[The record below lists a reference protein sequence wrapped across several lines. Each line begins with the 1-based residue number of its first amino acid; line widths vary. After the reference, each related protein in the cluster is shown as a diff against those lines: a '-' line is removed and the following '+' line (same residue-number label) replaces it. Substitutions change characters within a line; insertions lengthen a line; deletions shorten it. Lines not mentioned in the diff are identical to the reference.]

1 MLKFLLFILLILMSF
16 GVFSQAKYTV
26 SGYVKD
32 VQNGETLIG
41 ATILVKGTLTGTTS
55 NVYGFYS
62 LSLPAGNYELSYSY
76 IGFAT
81 VTNTVNFDKNQTIT
95 IELASDAEQLEE
107 VIVTDTEDFDVQGI
121 QMSTEKLPIST
132 IKKIPALFG
141 EVDVLKS
148 IQLLPGVS
156 AVGEGTSGF
165 NVRGGGVGQNLVLLD
180 DAPVYNSSHL
190 FGFFSVFNPDAVK
203 DVKLIKGGIPANY
216 GGRLSSILDVRM
228 KEGNAKELEVSGGVG
243 TVFSR
248 LAVQGPI
255 KKKKA
260 SFIIAGRRSYVDILA
275 KPFTGD
281 ATLYFYDLTTKV
293 NYNINQNNRLYLSGY
308 FGRDIFKFDE
318 RQGFDWGS
326 TTTTLRWNHLFNERL
341 FSNTSF
347 FISKYDYGFS
357 FGENDDDKFDWKSR
371 ILTYTIKPTFD
382 YFINAN
388 NELTFGGEAIYYDFK
403 PAESIGVSDGVSTD
417 ISLDK
422 KFALENALYID
433 NKQKIGDRITLR
445 YGMRWSA
452 FQYFGPGNVYTYQET
467 EPGMRKE
474 VVSIASVGDGTAIQS
489 YHNMEPRASLSFSLN
504 DRSSIKASYTRTNQ
518 YVHLISNTAASTPI
532 DVWTPSTNNIKPQ
545 QGDQYALGY
554 FSNQIGDKEL
564 EFSSEVYYRDTKNQV
579 EYVNGADL
587 LINELIEGDL
597 ISGNGRAYGLE
608 LSVKKNS
615 GKVNGWISYT
625 ISKSEL
631 RTEGINQ
638 DDWYP
643 ARFDQLHNLT
653 VFGNYD
659 FNDRSSIS
667 ANFSYVTGA
676 PVTAPTSRFEQQG
689 LVIPFDYY
697 DSRNG
702 LRTPATHRLDLSFTR
717 KLRKVKNGEK
727 RKNTDELV
735 ISIYNVYAR
744 KNPFSIFFAQEQTR
758 PIMTQSPVT
767 QATQFS
773 IIGSIIPSISY
784 NFNF

>member
-1 MLKFLLFILLILMSF
+1 MAKFGLINILMLLSISVF
-16 GVFSQAKYTV
+16 GQTKYTL

-32 VQNGETLIG
+32 AQNGETLIG
-41 ATILVKGTLTGTTS
+41 ATVLVKGTTTGTTS

-62 LSLPAGNYELSYSY
+62 LSLQKGEYELDYRY
-76 IGFAT
+76 IGFT
-81 VTNTVNFDKNQTIT
+81 TLSKTISFDQNQTIT
-95 IELASDAEQLEE
+95 VELASDAEQLDE
-107 VIVTDTEDFDVQGI
+107 VIITDTEEFDVQGV

-132 IKKIPALFG
+132 IMKIPALFG

-156 AVGEGTSGF
+156 SVGEGTSGF

-203 DVKLIKGGIPANY
+203 DVTLIKGGIPANY

-228 KEGNAKELEVSGGVG
+228 KEGNAKELEVTGGIG

-255 KKKKA
+255 KKDKA
-260 SFIIAGRRSYVDILA
+260 SFIIAGRRSYIDILA

-308 FGRDIFKFDE
+308 FGRDVFKFDE
-318 RQGFDWGS
+318 NQGFDWGS
-326 TTTTLRWNHLFNERL
+326 TTTTLRWNHLFNDRL

-357 FGENDDDKFDWKSR
+357 FGDTPDDKFEWKSR

-382 YFINAN
+382 YYINAN
-388 NELTFGGEAIYYDFK
+388 NELTFGGEAIYYDFN
-403 PAESIGVSDGVSTD
+403 PAESIGVSDGVTTD
-417 ISLDK
+417 ISLDE
-422 KFALENALYID
+422 KFALENALYFD
-433 NKQKIGDRITLR
+433 NKQKAGDRITLR
-445 YGMRWSA
+445 YGVRWSA
-452 FQYFGPGNVYTYQET
+452 FQYYGPGNVYEYQDT
-467 EPGMRKE
+467 EPGKRKE
-474 VVSIASVGDGTAIQS
+474 VTSIVQAGERESIQS
-489 YHNMEPRASLSFSLN
+489 YNNIEPRASISYSLN
-504 DRSSIKASYTRTNQ
+504 DKSSIKASYTRTNQ

-554 FSNQIGDKEL
+554 FTTRIGNKPL
-564 EFSSEVYYRDTKNQV
+564 EFSSEVYYRDTRNQV

-608 LSVKKNS
+608 LSIKKNT
-615 GKVNGWISYT
+615 GKINGWISYT

-631 RTEGINQ
+631 LTEGINR
-638 DDWYP
+638 DEWYP

-659 FNDRSSIS
+659 FNDRSSLS

-689 LVIPFDYY
+689 YVIPFDYY

-717 KLRKVKNGEK
+717 KLRRVKKGEK
-727 RKNTDELV
+727 RKNMDELV

-744 KNPFSIFFAQEQTR
+744 KNPFSIFFAQEQGR
-758 PIMTQSPVT
+758 AVMPQSPVT

-773 IIGSIIPSISY
+773 IIGSLVPSISY

>member
-1 MLKFLLFILLILMSF
+1 MKRQILLICFIFTSIF
-16 GVFSQAKYTV
+16 AVGQVKRTV
-26 SGYVKD
+26 SGYIKD
-32 VQNGETLIG
+32 AQNGETLIG
-41 ATILVKGTLTGTTS
+41 ATILVKGTTTGTTS

-62 LSLPAGNYELSYSY
+62 LSLEEGEYELDYRY
-76 IGFAT
+76 IGFTTISKT
-81 VTNTVNFDKNQTIT
+81 VMFDQNQTIT
-95 IELASDAEQLEE
+95 VELSSDAEQLDE
-107 VIVTDTEDFDVQGI
+107 VIVTSTEDFDVQGV
-121 QMSTEKLPIST
+121 QMSTEKLQIST

-156 AVGEGTSGF
+156 SVGEGTSGF

-216 GGRLSSILDVRM
+216 GGRLSSILDVRL
-228 KEGNAKELEVSGGVG
+228 KEGNAKELEVSGGIG

-255 KKKKA
+255 KKDKS
-260 SFIIAGRRSYVDILA
+260 SFIIAGRRSYIDILA

-281 ATLYFYDLTTKV
+281 ASLYFYDLTTKI
-293 NYNINQNNRLYLSGY
+293 NYNINENNRLYLSGY
-308 FGRDIFKFDE
+308 FGRDVFKFDE

-326 TTTTLRWNHLFNERL
+326 TTTTLRWNHLFSDRL

-357 FGENDDDKFDWKSR
+357 FGDNDLDKFDWKSR
-371 ILTYTIKPTFD
+371 ILTYTVKPTFD
-382 YFINAN
+382 YYVNAN
-388 NELTFGGEAIYYDFK
+388 NELTFGGEAIYYGFR
-403 PAESIGVSDGVSTD
+403 PAESIGVSDGISTD
-417 ISLDK
+417 ISLDD

-433 NKQKIGDRITLR
+433 NKQKIGDKITLR
-445 YGMRWSA
+445 YGVRWSA
-452 FQYFGPGNVYTYQET
+452 FQYYGPGNKYEYQDT
-467 EPGMRKE
+467 EPGERKTVTSITE
-474 VVSIASVGDGTAIQS
+474 VGPRESIQS
-489 YHNMEPRASLSFSLN
+489 YSNFEPRASISYSL
-504 DRSSIKASYTRTNQ
+504 DDKSSIKASYTRTNQ

-545 QGDQYALGY
+545 QGDQYAFGY
-554 FSNQIGDKEL
+554 FNNRIGERGL
-564 EFSSEVYYRDTKNQV
+564 EFSSEVYYRNTKNQV

-597 ISGNGRAYGLE
+597 ISGIGRAYGLE
-608 LSVKKNS
+608 LSLKKNT
-615 GKVNGWISYT
+615 GKVNGWVSYT
-625 ISKSEL
+625 LSKSEL
-631 RTEGINQ
+631 LTDGIN
-638 DDWYP
+638 DDEWYA

-659 FNDRSSIS
+659 FNDRSSLS
-667 ANFSYVTGA
+667 ANFTYVTGA

-689 LVIPFDYY
+689 YVIPFDYY

-702 LRTPATHRLDLSFTR
+702 LKTPATHRLDLSFTR
-717 KLRKVKNGEK
+717 KLRRVKNGEK
-727 RKNTDELV
+727 RKNMDELV
-735 ISIYNVYAR
+735 ISVYNVYAR
-744 KNPFSIFFAQEQTR
+744 KNPFSIFFAQEQGR
-758 PIMTQSPVT
+758 PIITESPNT

-773 IIGSIIPSISY
+773 IIGSFVPSISY

>member
-1 MLKFLLFILLILMSF
+1 MPKLGLISVLILFSIT
-16 GVFSQAKYTV
+16 VFAQTKYTV
-26 SGYVKD
+26 SGYIKD
-32 VQNGETLIG
+32 AQNGETLIG
-41 ATILVKGTLTGTTS
+41 ATVLVKGTTTGTTS

-62 LSLPAGNYELSYSY
+62 LSLEEGDYELDYRY
-76 IGFAT
+76 IGFTTLSKT
-81 VTNTVNFDKNQTIT
+81 VSFDQNQTIT
-95 IELASDAEQLEE
+95 VELVSDAEQLDE
-107 VIVTDTEDFDVQGI
+107 VVVTDTEEFDVQGV
-121 QMSTEKLPIST
+121 QMSTEKLQINT

-156 AVGEGTSGF
+156 TVGEGTSGF

-180 DAPVYNSSHL
+180 EAPVYNSSHL

-203 DVKLIKGGIPANY
+203 DVKLIKGGIPASY

-255 KKKKA
+255 KKDKS
-260 SFIIAGRRSYVDILA
+260 SFIIAGRRSYIDILA

-281 ATLYFYDLTTKV
+281 ATLYYYDLTTKV

-308 FGRDIFKFDE
+308 FGRDVFKFDE
-318 RQGFDWGS
+318 NQGFDWGS
-326 TTTTLRWNHLFNERL
+326 TTTTLRWNHLFNDRL

-357 FGENDDDKFDWKSR
+357 FGDTPDDKFDWKSR
-371 ILTYTIKPTFD
+371 ILTYTVKPTFD
-382 YFINAN
+382 YFVNAN
-388 NELTFGGEAIYYDFK
+388 NELTFGGEAIYYDFI
-403 PAESIGVSDGVSTD
+403 PAESVGVSDGVSTD
-417 ISLDK
+417 ISLDE

-433 NKQKIGDRITLR
+433 NKQKLGDKVTLR
-445 YGMRWSA
+445 YGVRWSA
-452 FQYFGPGNVYTYQET
+452 FQYYGPGNVFEYQET
-467 EPGMRKE
+467 EPGKRKE
-474 VVSIASVGDGTAIQS
+474 VSSITTAGHRESIQS
-489 YHNMEPRASLSFSLN
+489 YSNFEPRASISYNLN
-504 DRSSIKASYTRTNQ
+504 DKSSIKASYTRTNQ

-554 FSNQIGDKEL
+554 FTTGIGDKEL

-597 ISGNGRAYGLE
+597 ISGEGRAYGLE
-608 LSVKKNS
+608 ISIKKNT
-615 GKVNGWISYT
+615 GKINGWLSYT

-631 RTEGINQ
+631 LTEGISQ
-638 DDWYP
+638 DEWYP

-659 FNDRSSIS
+659 FNERSSIS

-689 LVIPFDYY
+689 YVVPFDYY

-717 KLRKVKNGEK
+717 KLRRMKKGEK
-727 RKNTDELV
+727 RKNEDELV
-735 ISIYNVYAR
+735 ISVYNVYAR
-744 KNPFSIFFAQEQTR
+744 KNPFSIFFAQEQGR

-773 IIGSIIPSISY
+773 IIGSLVPSISY